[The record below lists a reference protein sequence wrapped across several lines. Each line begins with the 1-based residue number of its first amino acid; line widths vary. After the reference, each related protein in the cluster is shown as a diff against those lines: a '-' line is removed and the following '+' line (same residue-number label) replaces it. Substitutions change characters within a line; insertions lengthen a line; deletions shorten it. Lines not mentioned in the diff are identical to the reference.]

1 MEEKKFDVDGAYNV
15 RYEIIKKRIDKAH
28 VKEGNER
35 LVQPGKIAIIYS
47 QEKEAKEYVNYLHYL
62 QSINYIGPDIE
73 WLTLTDLQGI
83 TGLKALRVE
92 VVLNKSFMGIKESK
106 AVEVLEEI
114 NLS

>member
-1 MEEKKFDVDGAYNV
+1 
-15 RYEIIKKRIDKAH
+15 
-28 VKEGNER
+28 
-35 LVQPGKIAIIYS
+35 
-47 QEKEAKEYVNYLHYL
+47 L